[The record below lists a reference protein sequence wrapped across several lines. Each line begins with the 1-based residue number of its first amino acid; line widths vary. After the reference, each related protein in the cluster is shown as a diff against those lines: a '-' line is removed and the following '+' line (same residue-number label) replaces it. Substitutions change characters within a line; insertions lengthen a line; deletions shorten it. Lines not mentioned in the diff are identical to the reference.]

1 MSEAQTGP
9 RSDTHPP
16 RRPSDMQ
23 DAATATHEAHTHT
36 HTHTHTTEG
45 STQPR
50 DYTDGTLH
58 HTPARV
64 GRGV

>member
-1 MSEAQTGP
+1 MSEAQPEP

-36 HTHTHTTEG
+36 RTHTHTTEG

-50 DYTDGTLH
+50 D
-58 HTPARV
+58 
-64 GRGV
+64 